1 VSTPGRSQALIPQ
14 RAARSAQGRPVSD
27 ETEALQAALTALLPR
42 LLPGCH
48 GVDGL
53 QRLSAGATLQTW
65 AFDAVG
71 AGAPQPLILRRS
83 PGGLRGA
90 ESLALADEAALLRA
104 LAAVSPALRP
114 VLAEVLHV
122 ATPADGLGDG
132 FLMRRVAGET
142 IPRKIQRDEAFAAA
156 RPRLV
161 AHLGAALAA
170 IHHADPASL
179 PSLPQRG
186 LQATLDRLAARCATL
201 SRPNPV
207 FAHALRWL
215 QQHRPDPAQERLA
228 LVHGDYRLGN
238 VIVDGRGL
246 AAVLDWE
253 IAHLGDP
260 AEDLAWICLPPWR
273 FGRIE
278 LPAAGLGTREQL
290 FAAYQAAGGGPV
302 DPARVRWWQAAG
314 SLRWGLGCAGMREW
328 FDSGRDPSV
337 ERAMIAR
344 RVSEN
349 EIDLLRLIAP
359 RRAAQAFWPE
369 TA

>member
-1 VSTPGRSQALIPQ
+1 MSEPTDTL
-14 RAARSAQGRPVSD
+14 ARQLD
-27 ETEALQAALTALLPR
+27 TLLPQ
-42 LLPGCH
+42 LLPGCT
-48 GVDGL
+48 GIAGL

-90 ESLALADEAALLRA
+90 ESLPLADEAALLRA
-104 LAAVSPALRP
+104 LAAGSAALRP
-114 VLAEVLHV
+114 MLAEVLHV
-122 ATPADGLGDG
+122 LDPGGPVGDG
-132 FLMRRVAGET
+132 FVMRRVAGET
-142 IPRKIQRDEAFAAA
+142 IPRKIQRDASFAGA
-156 RPRLV
+156 RARLV
-161 AHLGAALAA
+161 QQLGQALAA
-170 IHHADPASL
+170 IHRVDPAQLAARL
-179 PSLPQRG
+179 PALPLRG
-186 LQATLDRLAARCATL
+186 LQATLDRLEARCATL
-201 SRPNPV
+201 ARPNPV
-207 FAHALRWL
+207 FAFALRWL
-215 QQHRPDPAQERLA
+215 NEHLPDPADEPRV

-238 VIVDGRGL
+238 VIVAPDSPDAPDTPGGL

-273 FGRIE
+273 FGRIAQ
-278 LPAAGLGTREQL
+278 PVAGLGTREQL
-290 FAAYQAAGGGPV
+290 FAAYQAAGGAPV
-302 DPARVRWWQAAG
+302 DAARVRWWQAAG

-328 FDSGRDPSV
+328 FDSGRDGSV

-359 RRAAQAFWPE
+359 RREPQAFWPE
-369 TA
+369 AA